1 MSNLNGLGKGIIFM
15 KENIFVHE
23 NK

>member
-1 MSNLNGLGKGIIFM
+1 MSNLNGLGKEIIFM

>member
-15 KENIFVHE
+15 KEKIYFHE